1 MAIVRHFEMNI
12 KSKWNSDTQMK
23 WMRMHE
29 NVDEWIWKWSA
40 DSLIS
45 NQSHRTRNVND
56 RDDWGMMRDED
67 DDDIRLFQYF
77 NHNMLVL
84 NFSMKKW
91 DKKNKS
97 IK

>member
-29 NVDEWIWKWSA
+29 NVDEWIWKWSD

-56 RDDWGMMRDED
+56 RDDWGDDEGW
-67 DDDIRLFQYF
+67 RWWWYSF
-77 NHNMLVL
+77 V
-84 NFSMKKW
+84 
-91 DKKNKS
+91 S
-97 IK
+97 IF